1 MYSPVNLMRL
11 KKRHRL
17 NNKTLRKILRWL
29 SETLNVDSTNL
40 KIDNA
45 EIADHESGIKILI
58 VDDNIVFVVD
68 ADNIFPTLYFEPLIE
83 LLPSLI
89 VDMGAVPYICNGA
102 DVMAP
107 GVVRIEGTFGKDS
120 IVVVRDEKHGKP
132 IAIARSLS
140 GASQMKQTRR
150 GKVAETLHYVGDEIW
165 NLAKHI

>member
-1 MYSPVNLMRL
+1 MRF
-11 KKRHRL
+11 KNRHHL
-17 NNKTLRKILRWL
+17 DNKTLRKILRRL
-29 SETLNVDSTNL
+29 SETLNVDSSNI
-40 KIDNA
+40 KMDNA

-89 VDMGAVPYICNGA
+89 VDMGAIPYICNGA

-107 GVVRIEGTFGKDS
+107 GIVRVEGNFRKDS

-140 GASQMKQTRR
+140 GASQMRQTGH